1 MEGSC
6 LSDECLH
13 LFVRK
18 KYLLLHYSRAVK
30 ERKTTTEH
38 MSTLESSPILTK
50 KFTETVAKGNL
61 TLELGLNYTH
71 TMALSNQEH

>member
-1 MEGSC
+1 MLKC
-6 LSDECLH
+6 LLCAFICWLE
-13 LFVRK
+13 K
-18 KYLLLHYSRAVK
+18 TLLLHYSRAEK
-30 ERKTTTEH
+30 GRKTNTKQ
-38 MSTLESSPILTK
+38 MNTLESSPILTK

>member
-1 MEGSC
+1 MN
-6 LSDECLH
+6 
-13 LFVRK
+13 
-18 KYLLLHYSRAVK
+18 
-30 ERKTTTEH
+30 
-38 MSTLESSPILTK
+38 TLESSPILTK